1 MITYIQH
8 HEYSLKLFRLLFRPV
23 YWNLSQRD
31 MRLKD
36 LCRPL
41 VADFYNK
48 YIIMSRV
55 HVTAEVWLAAYDKRR
70 EFSSKSAYL
79 TLLLILKK
87 TVWNGSR
94 V

>member
-8 HEYSLKLFRLLFRPV
+8 HKYSLNQVVLFRMLFVPV
-23 YWNLSQRD
+23 YWNLSQREIS
-31 MRLKD
+31 LKD

-55 HVTAEVWLAAYDKRR
+55 HVTAEVWLAAY
-70 EFSSKSAYL
+70 
-79 TLLLILKK
+79 
-87 TVWNGSR
+87 G
-94 V
+94 